1 MQRASFPKGSARELD
16 SAVEFEIPPITRCT
30 TCLALDCEG
39 CSRTVERRA
48 LAWEMARGNLS
59 RRLWLT
65 ARQSLQA
72 GRVSCLDADNAR
84 PGAALSFALVAELLA
99 CTSIVLLLLCLV
111 SLVFPAGA
119 AFFFSEPSALLA
131 AFELGAALAVFM
143 VLVHALWGLGLELT
157 LWSNGA
163 GFDLRRGVTF
173 ALYTCGWDLVTSP
186 IGLVL
191 SVAERG
197 LLPGLDQVR
206 EAARVPR
213 EAVARY
219 IAVTRGAPRERV
231 AAMVRLSFVLPALA
245 TAAMLAVLV
254 TAWILGQ

>member
-1 MQRASFPKGSARELD
+1 MQRASFPKASVRELD

-39 CSRTVERRA
+39 CNRTVERRA
-48 LAWEMARGNLS
+48 LAWEMTRGSPL

-99 CTSIVLLLLCLV
+99 CTSIVAALLCLV
-111 SLVFPAGA
+111 TLVFPAGA
-119 AFFFSEPSALLA
+119 AFFFSEPSVLLA
-131 AFELGAALAVFM
+131 AFELGAALALFM
-143 VLVHALWGLGLELT
+143 VFVHALWGLGLELT
-157 LWSNGA
+157 LWSKGV
-163 GFDLRRGVTF
+163 GFELRRGLTF
-173 ALYTCGWDLVTSP
+173 ALYTCGWDLITSP
-186 IGLVL
+186 VGLVL
-191 SVAERG
+191 SIAQGG
-197 LLPGLDQVR
+197 LLPGLEQVR

-219 IAVTRGAPRERV
+219 AAVTRGAPRERV
-231 AAMVRLSFVLPALA
+231 AAIVRLSFVLPVLA
-245 TAAMLAVLV
+245 TTALLAVLV